1 MVVFGPVT
9 PVAFPLGLT
18 PVVVFGVVAGDVV
31 VGVVEVV
38 LVWGEVPGVGLVLV
52 PVTCPGVMPVVPA
65 PVVLCAAAMPAQNS
79 KATARIMQRVRILA
93 PENICPSQA

>member
-31 VGVVEVV
+31 VVVVDVV
-38 LVWGEVPGVGLVLV
+38 PVWGEVPGVGLVLV
-52 PVTCPGVMPVVPA
+52 PVTCPGVVPVVPA
-65 PVVLCAAAMPAQNS
+65 PVVLRAAAMPAQNS